1 MSPPGLSPPDR
12 PKGKYR
18 KAQPEGAPANGLR
31 RRQALTLLPALW
43 LAPLAHAHAAARAA
57 AAPAELAGEL
67 PGARL
72 QGSGRLR
79 FVGLRV
85 YDIRLWTARQP
96 VGRSDWSVPLALEI
110 EYARALDGR
119 LIAERSLEEMRR
131 LAPLAP
137 EQAERWLAEMT
148 RLFPDVR
155 EGDRLTGVKQPDRGV
170 RFFHNGRLRGEVG
183 DPQFARRF
191 FGIWLAPQTSQPQL
205 REQLLGLAS

>member
-1 MSPPGLSPPDR
+1 MSPPGR
-12 PKGKYR
+12 PKGEYR
-18 KAQPEGAPANGLR
+18 RAQPERTPVNGLH
-31 RRQALTLLPALW
+31 RRQALALLPALW
-43 LAPLAHAHAAARAA
+43 LMPMAHTHALARAA
-57 AAPAELAGEL
+57 AAPVELAGEL

-72 QGSGRLR
+72 QGSGQMR

-96 VGRSDWSVPLALEI
+96 AGRTDWSVPLALEI
-110 EYARALDGR
+110 EYARAVDGKR
-119 LIAERSLEEMRR
+119 IAERSLEEMRR
-131 LAPLAP
+131 LAPLTP

-155 EGDRLTGVKQPDRGV
+155 EGDRLTGIKQPDRGV
-170 RFFHNGRLRGEVG
+170 RFFHNGRLTGEVG

-205 REQLLGLAS
+205 REQLLGPSS